1 MANIESKQI
10 KELDALTSVNDDDLL
25 LIQTADGETKNIK
38 NKNFMIPILNKVPQD
53 NILANGGFNI
63 WSRGE
68 NIVADNAYIECADK
82 WLITDG
88 TASKTF
94 INSKSAIKI
103 TKQSNA
109 REINLQQKVKNIQG
123 LKGNKYTLS
132 WRSSV
137 DVDMNVTVLIFSYKQ
152 NGSTETFYSGSE
164 SYSVGNVEDHKI
176 TFEIPN
182 TIDNTC
188 EELYVRVLRASNQ
201 STPQNIIL
209 FDVKLELGSVAT
221 PFTPKPYYEELLAC
235 NDGIIGSNPNLLIN
249 GGFDVWQRGTSFP
262 HKHGKY
268 CADRWQMF
276 MSNANDKVTWS
287 KTSTG
292 IKANCTTANTNGHV
306 RIWQPLNEVDRA
318 KLKGLTL
325 TYTIKYKT
333 NSSMACLMTELRYIN
348 LPVST
353 SDWNTVSYT
362 EKYTNSS
369 QWFTGV
375 MFGADNYTMSLN
387 EYIEVEYIK
396 VELGSVATPFT
407 PKPISQELAD
417 CQCYCQAQ
425 QLLGLPF
432 RFGTNFIQAS
442 ISTPVT
448 MRAIPTLV
456 GDIDDWQIYN
466 NNAVAQTGFTSA
478 NITSKCNGSVNISF
492 NKPNHGLKVTDGIY
506 FTTSD
511 VILDAEIY

>member
-221 PFTPKPYYEELLAC
+221 PFTPKP
-235 NDGIIGSNPNLLIN
+235 
-249 GGFDVWQRGTSFP
+249 
-262 HKHGKY
+262 
-268 CADRWQMF
+268 
-276 MSNANDKVTWS
+276 
-287 KTSTG
+287 
-292 IKANCTTANTNGHV
+292 
-306 RIWQPLNEVDRA
+306 
-318 KLKGLTL
+318 
-325 TYTIKYKT
+325 
-333 NSSMACLMTELRYIN
+333 
-348 LPVST
+348 
-353 SDWNTVSYT
+353 
-362 EKYTNSS
+362 
-369 QWFTGV
+369 
-375 MFGADNYTMSLN
+375 
-387 EYIEVEYIK
+387 
-396 VELGSVATPFT
+396 
-407 PKPISQELAD
+407 ISQELAD